1 MNISLGPLSLER
13 MGFAFTDGR
22 LSVMLDAGLQ
32 LGPVRLKVLGLGV
45 SFAFNTISDFH
56 TYGFTLNGID
66 LKSSLGGGLS
76 LSGEFFRDLTDL
88 TGNSF
93 GGEVALGMKSFSLGA
108 IGSYRK
114 DKDGQVSLFIFGRFR
129 RPLGGPPFFYVTG
142 LSAGFGYNQNLR
154 IPNLDEV
161 VNFPLVL
168 GSVDPTQLSDNLREV
183 LQLLLHPPGVSS
195 WLVPQ
200 RDNYW
205 LSAGVDFTS
214 FSVIGSRALI
224 VVEFGREFQLA
235 VIGRSCLQF
244 PQTGN
249 FKVFNV
255 EMGLELVL
263 KPEEGVFNM
272 SAILSPTSYVLTPD
286 CHLTGGFAFYSW
298 FKDQPGGAR
307 AGDFVVTLGG
317 YHPAFSAPPW
327 YPHVPR
333 LGFNWKVSDYVSIE
347 GESYF
352 ALTPAAV
359 MGGGHLQA
367 LFQCGGLKA
376 WLKAA
381 ADFLIQWQPL
391 LYDAE
396 ISISVGAS
404 YHLNLGFCSINLSA
418 ELGADLHIFGPPTQG
433 QVHVTWYVISFTIPF
448 PDPMPGLSAQPQSWK
463 DFYQMLSSSA
473 LRKPAEHNEDKAD
486 SRFTFNKIILD
497 SGLISEEKDGS
508 WIVRPGHLKISC
520 EAAMPATDVIFNKTS
535 SLLNG
540 TVSPDIFIKP
550 MSGSD
555 KSVKIDSHIQK
566 ITINKIARDEKGPH
580 AVQSEDI
587 SRWSYQVVK
596 RNAPAALWGDPRAHN
611 PLSSDSLVKNCVTGV
626 TLWPKRSTRTP
637 AIASNVNVRELIKQD
652 FPIQK
657 ATLPLRTSAPPDRPD
672 PAIKASF
679 PQPPDSR
686 SNIRNTIAEGK
697 QQDLAGKL
705 VKLGLFGGP
714 VPLDNMKNFAKQAPS
729 ILLERP
735 LLEKQ

>member
-1 MNISLGPLSLER
+1 
-13 MGFAFTDGR
+13 
-22 LSVMLDAGLQ
+22 
-32 LGPVRLKVLGLGV
+32 
-45 SFAFNTISDFH
+45 
-56 TYGFTLNGID
+56 
-66 LKSSLGGGLS
+66 
-76 LSGEFFRDLTDL
+76 
-88 TGNSF
+88 
-93 GGEVALGMKSFSLGA
+93 
-108 IGSYRK
+108 
-114 DKDGQVSLFIFGRFR
+114 
-129 RPLGGPPFFYVTG
+129 
-142 LSAGFGYNQNLR
+142 
-154 IPNLDEV
+154 
-161 VNFPLVL
+161 
-168 GSVDPTQLSDNLREV
+168 
-183 LQLLLHPPGVSS
+183 
-195 WLVPQ
+195 
-200 RDNYW
+200 
-205 LSAGVDFTS
+205 
-214 FSVIGSRALI
+214 
-224 VVEFGREFQLA
+224 
-235 VIGRSCLQF
+235 
-244 PQTGN
+244 
-249 FKVFNV
+249 
-255 EMGLELVL
+255 
-263 KPEEGVFNM
+263 
-272 SAILSPTSYVLTPD
+272 
-286 CHLTGGFAFYSW
+286 
-298 FKDQPGGAR
+298 
-307 AGDFVVTLGG
+307 
-317 YHPAFSAPPW
+317 
-327 YPHVPR
+327 
-333 LGFNWKVSDYVSIE
+333 
-347 GESYF
+347 
-352 ALTPAAV
+352 
-359 MGGGHLQA
+359 
-367 LFQCGGLKA
+367 
-376 WLKAA
+376 
-381 ADFLIQWQPL
+381 
-391 LYDAE
+391 
-396 ISISVGAS
+396 
-404 YHLNLGFCSINLSA
+404 
-418 ELGADLHIFGPPTQG
+418 
-433 QVHVTWYVISFTIPF
+433 
-448 PDPMPGLSAQPQSWK
+448 
-463 DFYQMLSSSA
+463 MLSSSA